1 MCNQCVTIKLNYTNY
16 SIIQFII
23 HYINDYY
30 YYLINY
36 QKYYLKSSS
45 SLSTSTSSS
54 SSSLWLLWKSK
65 NISKKQCCL
74 IKNNKFIKQENF
86 YSVYNTTNKTTTTT
100 TNTIYNKSFICLC
113 IMMIFCVQMSIS
125 LTTGI
130 KISDQF
136 IDSSTSNNNNNNS
149 NGYEFMNIE
158 LLRHMGEETLRTG
171 GVITQLFD
179 AIEFSVVHQRSTS
192 YLSIQYFIG
201 YNRSLWFTVTP
212 CTNLLNRI
220 EFVGSSAYNEPW
232 EESKDYGL
240 QLSKSDIYSVNWPQ
254 QKIRVEPFPS
264 ETKLPNF
271 TLINQGDTILGLT
284 RSRLHFTQIKYK
296 TDSLN
301 VRLYGNI
308 GDAYNV
314 RLSTRSSP
322 KHALDGYPE
331 LDKTSTI
338 SVCLVQNTNDT
349 LDISWKGVMHNS
361 MQINY
366 CVVINANENLYYEC
380 TAMSRLNQFFNYHT
394 NEKFERPKIFQD
406 TDYLRPKLI
415 DNYVYK
421 CGTKS
426 MIRIRLTSTLS
437 QILNDLH
444 RNHSLKLFINVYAIN
459 KRMDISTAYPVKMIQ
474 YSIQN
479 CQSKRYINNI
489 KIINKLYYNQFF
501 WNSDVL
507 FKMEFNGKLFQLYYQ
522 PCRLPG
528 NKAINYTITLLK
540 KINLQNSTMTTSNLQ
555 TLCEYPINSH
565 RVLRMC
571 LDSGDGVYYL
581 QLNGNPNFENKQP
594 VGRYFFLGPN
604 TTSLLPQKPKY
615 TYFPTD
621 ISIIIIQPSSN
632 QTIFQIPSP
641 FLQQHLRHYRF
652 TNHRIKRT
660 NYHQLYLNNKLKSK
674 QINNYLMKTITT
686 ISLNNTNNNNNNNF
700 VNIPNLLKRQFRNIP
715 MKNGF
720 QIGVEC
726 TSHQVYISLK
736 IHVNPQN
743 YWIYTLP
750 VLNDSINNINLM
762 WDYLNNNMTDYC
774 EFPKHILSKQIK
786 QIIKPIYCQTTQGM
800 HSLELTIPAYH
811 RNDYPRF
818 YLILIYVSNNDDIN
832 GKYKQLFVRQLLD
845 TCNIISNGC
854 YPNVPTDCRQ
864 NYPKYLPYT
873 FDPLM
878 SSSVILN
885 SNSSNQIPVCMIDE
899 Y

>member
-1 MCNQCVTIKLNYTNY
+1 MV
-16 SIIQFII
+16 
-23 HYINDYY
+23 
-30 YYLINY
+30 YL
-36 QKYYLKSSS
+36 
-45 SLSTSTSSS
+45 SLF
-54 SSSLWLLWKSK
+54 L
-65 NISKKQCCL
+65 
-74 IKNNKFIKQENF
+74 
-86 YSVYNTTNKTTTTT
+86 Y
-100 TNTIYNKSFICLC
+100 
-113 IMMIFCVQMSIS
+113 
-125 LTTGI
+125 
-130 KISDQF
+130 
-136 IDSSTSNNNNNNS
+136 
-149 NGYEFMNIE
+149 
-158 LLRHMGEETLRTG
+158 
-171 GVITQLFD
+171 
-179 AIEFSVVHQRSTS
+179 
-192 YLSIQYFIG
+192 SIQYFIG

-232 EESKDYGL
+232 EEN
-240 QLSKSDIYSVNWPQ
+240 SVNWPQ

-415 DNYVYK
+415 DNY
-421 CGTKS
+421 
-426 MIRIRLTSTLS
+426 
-437 QILNDLH
+437 
-444 RNHSLKLFINVYAIN
+444 
-459 KRMDISTAYPVKMIQ
+459 
-474 YSIQN
+474 
-479 CQSKRYINNI
+479 
-489 KIINKLYYNQFF
+489 
-501 WNSDVL
+501 
-507 FKMEFNGKLFQLYYQ
+507 
-522 PCRLPG
+522 
-528 NKAINYTITLLK
+528 
-540 KINLQNSTMTTSNLQ
+540 KINL
-555 TLCEYPINSH
+555 H
-565 RVLRMC
+565 
-571 LDSGDGVYYL
+571 
-581 QLNGNPNFENKQP
+581 
-594 VGRYFFLGPN
+594 
-604 TTSLLPQKPKY
+604 
-615 TYFPTD
+615 
-621 ISIIIIQPSSN
+621 N

-686 ISLNNTNNNNNNNF
+686 ISLYNTNNNNNNNF

-864 NYPKYLPYT
+864 NYPKYLP
-873 FDPLM
+873 
-878 SSSVILN
+878 
-885 SNSSNQIPVCMIDE
+885 
-899 Y
+899 